1 MKDKIKLDLHSFP
14 TRRSSEFVK
23 KEICGYYVNTNG
35 EVYSSK
41 TNKILKQQKFPN
53 GYKYVAL
60 WNNKKYHRKMIHRLI
75 AIAFLPNKDLSLD
88 VNHKNGI
95 KDDNRI
101 ENLEWCNRSQNITH
115 AYRVLKRP
123 LANYGKTHSK
133 TKFENSDVRHIR
145 IWKKEGFTSRE
156 IGKAY
161 GVDNSAVSKIYNR

>member
-1 MKDKIKLDLHSFP
+1 MKDKIKLELNTFKHDLP
-14 TRRSSEFVK
+14 GVFVK
-23 KEICGYYVNTNG
+23 TKICGYYVNKNG

-53 GYKYVAL
+53 RYKYVAL
-60 WNNKKYHRKMIHRLI
+60 WNNKKYHCKMIHLLI

-115 AYRVLKRP
+115 AYRVLKR
-123 LANYGKTHSK
+123 
-133 TKFENSDVRHIR
+133 
-145 IWKKEGFTSRE
+145 
-156 IGKAY
+156 
-161 GVDNSAVSKIYNR
+161 